1 MEEAGAICNDF
12 EINFNKHHVMALMAK
27 LEHEN
32 FVMANDCISAE
43 DELVKA
49 RTSGDYVTRKR
60 YQEKIR
66 IAKETIDI
74 GEERLEFQ

>member
-1 MEEAGAICNDF
+1 MHLLIKPNIQKELTMEEAGAITGDL

-32 FVMANDCISAE
+32 FVMASENISAE

-49 RTSGDYVTRKR
+49 RTSGDYITRK
-60 YQEKIR
+60 
-66 IAKETIDI
+66 
-74 GEERLEFQ
+74 EF